1 LKRLICYNYKIPT
14 IRIVTI
20 KSTTTLFTNVSIH
33 PFRMGLFPY
42 KPRKNQIA
50 IMQTI
55 KNCLESRRDIV
66 YESGTGSGKTIC
78 TLASTLE
85 YAIKNKKKII
95 YTTRTNA
102 QQRQVILE
110 LREIRNKN
118 KDIEERF
125 YGVGI
130 QGRANMCLLA
140 RNDPELARGTSD
152 ELSRFCSNE
161 KKKTKSSG
169 KDKGCIY
176 FKNSLDKEKIENI
189 IEWVK
194 KELPT
199 AEEFIEHC
207 EKKQLC
213 PYELNKQL
221 IRGSTIVVG
230 PYIYVFDLM
239 IRNML
244 FDCLSVPEDDMILV
258 VDEAHN
264 LPNFIRDLFSSQLS
278 MFMLNNCIL
287 EAEKYGDPS
296 MLNGR
301 FTVSEFCKLLNEI
314 VRDLRDTYIY
324 GILEGGIRREP
335 VRKEDAFIPTHEFE
349 TEILSRLKITSKT
362 LHDIISDFIAF
373 GEKIQEYR
381 QKEGKLPRSYLHR
394 LGLFLDI
401 WISLETDQHAK
412 LIVDA
417 SGGKNPRIEA
427 FCLDPSVGTDIIKD
441 FHSSVHMSGTL
452 EPLEE
457 YRDSL
462 GLAED
467 CELVA
472 YPSPFPKEN
481 RKVLFVSDVTT
492 KYSEVIKDEKI
503 LNKMKKYVT
512 NICNT
517 FPKNTMVFF
526 PSFNIMSMFRNH
538 EAFNKINRCVFVEEQ
553 QMSQSALMELV
564 SDFKD
569 FGNQNGN
576 GATLFSVIGGR
587 ISEGMDF
594 PAKQLEIA
602 VIVGIPYPKPT
613 ARQRGLQRYYDL
625 KFRKGW
631 EYTVEAPTAR
641 KLLQSIGR
649 LIRDEKDRGVAV
661 ILDRRATRFKRY
673 IKDLQESKNL
683 DKDIR
688 DFIDN

>member
-1 LKRLICYNYKIPT
+1 
-14 IRIVTI
+14 
-20 KSTTTLFTNVSIH
+20 
-33 PFRMGLFPY
+33 MGLFPY

-55 KNCLESRRDIV
+55 KNCLETKRDIV
-66 YESGTGSGKTIC
+66 FESGTGSGKTIC
-78 TLASTLE
+78 TLSSTLDF
-85 YAIKNKKKII
+85 ALNNNKKII

-118 KDIEERF
+118 NDNREKIF
-125 YGVGI
+125 GVGI

-140 RNDPELARGTSD
+140 RNNPDLSKGTSE

-161 KKKTKSSG
+161 KKKSKS
-169 KDKGCIY
+169 KKKEDGCIY
-176 FKNSLDKEKIENI
+176 FRNTIDKEKTKKI
-189 IEWVK
+189 IDWVK
-194 KELPT
+194 NKLPT
-199 AEEFIEHC
+199 AEEFIEVC
-207 EKKQLC
+207 EKKQIC
-213 PYELNKQL
+213 PYEINKKL
-221 IRGSTIVVG
+221 IHDSTVVVC

-239 IRNML
+239 IRNIL
-244 FDCLSVPEDDMILV
+244 FDSLSVPENDLILI

-264 LPNFIRDLFSSQLS
+264 LPNFIRDLYSSQLS
-278 MFMLNNCIL
+278 MFILNNCVF
-287 EAEKYGDPS
+287 ESEKYGDPK

-301 FTVSEFCKLLNEI
+301 LNVSDFCKLLNET
-314 VRDLRDTYIY
+314 VRDLRDTYVY

-335 VRKEDAFIPTHEFE
+335 IRKEDAFIPTHEFE
-349 TEILSRLKITSKT
+349 TEILSRIKITSKT
-362 LHDIISDFIAF
+362 LHDIISDLIAF

-381 QKEGKLPRSYLHR
+381 QKEGKLPRSYLHK
-394 LGLFLDI
+394 LGLFLDV
-401 WISLETDQHAK
+401 WINLETNQHAK

-417 SGGKNPRIEA
+417 AGGKNPRIEA
-427 FCLDPSVGTDIIKD
+427 FCLDPSVGTDILRD
-441 FHSSVHMSGTL
+441 FHSSIHMSGTL

-462 GLAED
+462 GILGD
-467 CELVA
+467 CELVS

-481 RKVLFVSDVTT
+481 RKVLFASDVTT
-492 KYSEVIKDEKI
+492 KYSEITKDENI
-503 LNKMKKYVT
+503 LNKMKENVK
-512 NICNT
+512 NICNS

-526 PSFNIMSMFRNH
+526 PSFNVMSMFRNDKT
-538 EAFNKINRCVFVEEQ
+538 FNKINRCLFIEEQ

-569 FGNQNGN
+569 FGNQNGD

-602 VIVGIPYPKPT
+602 IIVGIPYPKPT

-649 LIRDEKDRGVAV
+649 LIRNENDRGIAV

-673 IKDLQESKNL
+673 ISDLEESKNL
-683 DKDIR
+683 VKDIKS
-688 DFIDN
+688 FIDK

>member
-1 LKRLICYNYKIPT
+1 
-14 IRIVTI
+14 
-20 KSTTTLFTNVSIH
+20 
-33 PFRMGLFPY
+33 MELFPY

-55 KNCLESRRDIV
+55 KNCLETKRDMV
-66 YESGTGSGKTIC
+66 FESGTGSGKTIC
-78 TLASTLE
+78 TLSSTLDFALE
-85 YAIKNKKKII
+85 NNKKII

-110 LREIRNKN
+110 LREIRNKKN
-118 KDIEERF
+118 ANREKIF
-125 YGVGI
+125 GVGI

-140 RNDPELARGTSD
+140 RNNPDLSKGTSE

-161 KKKTKSSG
+161 KKKSKSNN
-169 KDKGCIY
+169 KDNGCL
-176 FKNSLDKEKIENI
+176 FFRNSIDKVKSEKI

-194 KELPT
+194 NKLPT
-199 AEEFIEHC
+199 AEEFIEVC
-207 EKKQLC
+207 EKKQIC
-213 PYELNKQL
+213 PYEINKLL
-221 IRGSTIVVG
+221 IHDSTVVIC

-239 IRNML
+239 IRNIL
-244 FDCLSVPEDDMILV
+244 FDSLSVPENDIILV

-264 LPNFIRDLFSSQLS
+264 LPNFIRELYSSQLS
-278 MFMLNNCIL
+278 MFILNNCVF
-287 EAEKYGDPS
+287 EAEKYGDPK

-301 FTVSEFCKLLNEI
+301 LTVSEFCKLLNET
-314 VRDLRDTYIY
+314 VRDLRDTYVY
-324 GILEGGIRREP
+324 GILEGGIRSEP

-349 TEILSRLKITSKT
+349 TEILSRLKITSKR
-362 LHDIISDFIAF
+362 LHDIISDLIAF

-381 QKEGKLPRSYLHR
+381 QKEGKLPRSYLHK
-394 LGLFLDI
+394 LGLFLDV
-401 WISLETDQHAK
+401 WINLETNQHAK

-417 SGGKNPRIEA
+417 SGGKNARIEA
-427 FCLDPSVGTDIIKD
+427 FCLDPSVGTDMLRD
-441 FHSSVHMSGTL
+441 FHCSIHMSGTL

-462 GLAED
+462 GILGD
-467 CELVA
+467 CELVS

-481 RKVLFVSDVTT
+481 RKVLFVNDLTT
-492 KYSEVIKDEKI
+492 KYSEIMKDESI
-503 LNKMKKYVT
+503 LNKMKKSVT
-512 NICNT
+512 SICNT

-526 PSFNIMSMFRNH
+526 PSFNIMSMFRNDKTF
-538 EAFNKINRCVFVEEQ
+538 EKINGCLFIEEQ

-569 FGNQNGN
+569 FGNQKGD

-602 VIVGIPYPKPT
+602 IIVGIPYPKPT
-613 ARQRGLQRYYDL
+613 ARQRGLKRYYDL

-649 LIRDEKDRGVAV
+649 LIRNENDRGVAV
-661 ILDRRATRFKRY
+661 ILDRRATRFKGY
-673 IKDLQESKNL
+673 ISDLKESKNL
-683 DKDIR
+683 VEDIR
-688 DFIDN
+688 EFIET

>member
-1 LKRLICYNYKIPT
+1 
-14 IRIVTI
+14 
-20 KSTTTLFTNVSIH
+20 
-33 PFRMGLFPY
+33 MGLFPY
-42 KPRKNQIA
+42 KPRKNQTA

-55 KNCLESRRDIV
+55 KNCLASRLDII

-85 YAIKNKKKII
+85 YAIENKKKII

-110 LREIRNKN
+110 LRAIRNNN
-118 KDIEERF
+118 KDLKEKIF
-125 YGVGI
+125 GVGM

-140 RNDPELARGTSD
+140 RNDPELSKGTSD

-161 KKKTKSSG
+161 KKKIKSNK
-169 KDKGCIY
+169 KDNGCIY
-176 FKNSLDKEKIENI
+176 FRNSIDKKRIENI
-189 IEWVK
+189 TLWVK
-194 KELPT
+194 DRLPT
-199 AEEFIEHC
+199 AEEFIEFC

-213 PYELNKQL
+213 PYEINKQL
-221 IRGSTIVVG
+221 IQESTIVVG

-239 IRNML
+239 IRNIL
-244 FDCLSVPEDDMILV
+244 FDSLSVPENDMILI

-264 LPNFIRDLFSSQLS
+264 LPNFIRDLYSSQLS
-278 MFMLNNCIL
+278 MFMLNNCAL

-301 FTVSEFCKLLNEI
+301 FYVSEFCKLLNET

-324 GILEGGIRREP
+324 GILEGGIRQEP
-335 VRKEDAFIPTHEFE
+335 VRKEDAFIPSHEFE

-362 LHDIISDFIAF
+362 LHDIISDLIAF
-373 GEKIQEYR
+373 GEKIQEYK
-381 QKEGKLPRSYLHR
+381 QKEGKLPRSYLHK

-401 WISLETDQHAK
+401 WINLETEQHAK

-427 FCLDPSVGTDIIKD
+427 FCLDPSVGTDIIRD
-441 FHSSVHMSGTL
+441 FHSSIHMSGTL

-457 YRDSL
+457 YRASL
-462 GLAED
+462 GLPDD
-467 CELVA
+467 CELVS
-472 YPSPFPKEN
+472 YPSPFPIEN
-481 RKVLFVSDVTT
+481 RKVLFVDDVTT
-492 KYSEVIKDEKI
+492 KYSEIINDEKV
-503 LNKMKKYVT
+503 LNKMKEYVT
-512 NICNT
+512 NICNF

-526 PSFNIMSMFRNH
+526 PSFNIMSMFRDNKT
-538 EAFNKINRCVFVEEQ
+538 FNKINRCVFVEEQ

-569 FGNQNGN
+569 FGNQNGD
-576 GATLFSVIGGR
+576 GAALFSVIGGR

-602 VIVGIPYPKPT
+602 VIIGIPYPKPT

-661 ILDRRATRFKRY
+661 ILDRRAIRFKRY
-673 IKDLQESKNL
+673 INDLQESKNL
-683 DKDIR
+683 VEDIR
-688 DFIDN
+688 DFMDK

>member
-1 LKRLICYNYKIPT
+1 
-14 IRIVTI
+14 
-20 KSTTTLFTNVSIH
+20 
-33 PFRMGLFPY
+33 MELFPY
-42 KPRKNQIA
+42 KPRKNQIP

-55 KNCLESRRDIV
+55 KNCLESRRDMV
-66 YESGTGSGKTIC
+66 FESGTGSGKTIC
-78 TLASTLE
+78 TLASSLE
-85 YAIKNKKKII
+85 FALENNKKII

-110 LREIRNKN
+110 LRAIRNN
-118 KDIEERF
+118 NNDIKEKIF
-125 YGVGI
+125 GVGI

-140 RNDPELARGTSD
+140 RNDPELSKGTSD

-161 KKKTKSSG
+161 KKKAKSTSKG
-169 KDKGCIY
+169 NGCIY
-176 FKNSLDKEKIENI
+176 FRNSIDEKKTENI
-189 IEWVK
+189 IDWVK
-194 KELPT
+194 NKLPT
-199 AEEFIEHC
+199 AEEFIDFC

-221 IRGSTIVVG
+221 VHESTIVVC

-239 IRNML
+239 IRNIL
-244 FDCLSVPEDDMILV
+244 FDSLSVPENDMVLI

-264 LPNFIRDLFSSQLS
+264 LPNFIRDLYSSQLS
-278 MFMLNNCIL
+278 MFILNNCVF

-301 FTVSEFCKLLNEI
+301 LTVSGFCKLLNEI
-314 VRDLRDTYIY
+314 VRDIRDTYVY
-324 GILEGGIRREP
+324 GILEGGIRQEP
-335 VRKEDAFIPTHEFE
+335 VRKEDAFIPSHEFE

-362 LHDIISDFIAF
+362 FHDIISDLIAF

-381 QKEGKLPRSYLHR
+381 QKEGKLPRSYLHK
-394 LGLFLDI
+394 LGLFLEI
-401 WISLETDQHAK
+401 WINLETNQHAK

-427 FCLDPSVGTDIIKD
+427 FCLDPSVGTDILRD
-441 FHSSVHMSGTL
+441 FHSSIHMSGTL

-462 GLAED
+462 GLIGD
-467 CELVA
+467 CEIVS

-481 RKVLFVSDVTT
+481 RKVLYASDVTT
-492 KYSEVIKDEKI
+492 KYSEIIKDENI
-503 LNKMKKYVT
+503 LNKMKEIVT
-512 NICNT
+512 NICNF

-526 PSFNIMSMFRNH
+526 PSFNIMSMFRNDKT
-538 EAFNKINRCVFVEEQ
+538 FKKINRCLFVEEQ

-564 SDFKD
+564 SEFKD
-569 FGNQNGN
+569 FGNQNGE
-576 GATLFSVIGGR
+576 GAALFSVIGGR

-649 LIRDEKDRGVAV
+649 LIRDENDRGVAV
-661 ILDRRATRFKRY
+661 ILDKRATRFKRY
-673 IKDLQESKNL
+673 ISDLQESNNL
-683 DKDIR
+683 VEDIK
-688 DFIDN
+688 DFIDV

>member
-1 LKRLICYNYKIPT
+1 MEI
-14 IRIVTI
+14 
-20 KSTTTLFTNVSIH
+20 
-33 PFRMGLFPY
+33 FPY

-50 IMQTI
+50 LMQTI
-55 KNCLESRRDIV
+55 KNCLESKRDIV
-66 YESGTGSGKTIC
+66 FESGTGSGKTIS

-85 YAIKNKKKII
+85 FALKNNKKII

-110 LREIRNKN
+110 LRAIRNKTRD
-118 KDIEERF
+118 KREKIF
-125 YGVGI
+125 GVGI

-140 RNDPELARGTSD
+140 RNDPELSRGTSD

-161 KKKTKSSG
+161 KKKTKSED
-169 KDKGCIY
+169 KDNGCIY
-176 FKNSLDKEKIENI
+176 FKNSIDKNKTENL

-194 KELPT
+194 NKLPT
-199 AEEFIEHC
+199 AEEFIEVC
-207 EKKQLC
+207 EKKQVC
-213 PYELNKQL
+213 PYEINRQL
-221 IRGSTIVVG
+221 IHKSIIVVC
-230 PYIYVFDLM
+230 PYIYVFDIM
-239 IRNML
+239 IRNIL
-244 FDCLSVPEDDMILV
+244 FDSLSVPENDMILI

-264 LPNFIRDLFSSQLS
+264 LPNFIRDLYSSQLS
-278 MFMLNNCIL
+278 MFILNNCIF
-287 EAEKYGDPS
+287 EAEKYGNPS

-301 FTVSEFCKLLNEI
+301 LNVSDFCKLLNET
-314 VRDLRDTYIY
+314 VRDLRDTYVY
-324 GILEGGIRREP
+324 GILEGGIRQEP
-335 VRKEDAFIPTHEFE
+335 LRKEDAFIPSHEFE
-349 TEILSRLKITSKT
+349 TEILSRLKVTSKT
-362 LHDIISDFIAF
+362 LHDIISDLIAF

-381 QKEGKLPRSYLHR
+381 QKEGKLPRSYLHK
-394 LGLFLDI
+394 LGLFLDV
-401 WISLETDQHAK
+401 WINLQTDQHAK

-417 SGGKNPRIEA
+417 SGGNNPRIEA
-427 FCLDPSVGTDIIKD
+427 FCLDPSVGTDILRD
-441 FHSSVHMSGTL
+441 FHSSIHMSGTL

-462 GLAED
+462 GLIGD
-467 CELVA
+467 CELVS

-481 RKVLFVSDVTT
+481 RKVLYVNDVTT
-492 KYSEVIKDEKI
+492 KYSEIIKDENI
-503 LNKMKKYVT
+503 LNKMKESVT
-512 NICNT
+512 NICNN
-517 FPKNTMVFF
+517 FPKNTMIFF
-526 PSFNIMSMFRNH
+526 PSFNIMSLFKNNKT
-538 EAFNKINRCVFVEEQ
+538 FNKINRCVFIEEQ

-569 FGNQNGN
+569 YGNQNGE
-576 GATLFSVIGGR
+576 GAALFSVIGGR

-649 LIRDEKDRGVAV
+649 LIRDEKDRGIAV

-673 IKDLQESKNL
+673 INDLQESKNL
-683 DKDIR
+683 IEDIR
-688 DFIDN
+688 SFIDN